1 MMSLFRRACKSL
13 KTRGRTLL
21 LLAVSLSLLAGCAWP
36 SLPAFRAD
44 PTDTPLAVAPDPVT
58 PEEPPTAQASG
69 GQETIVI
76 LHTNDFHGAIE
87 PRLSSNGKQEY
98 GGLVN
103 LVSLI
108 DQIRAEDPER
118 TLVLDAGDCFQGTY
132 VSNST
137 EGQVVMEAMNLAG
150 YDAWTLG
157 NHEFDWGQEVLR
169 ARIEQA
175 FFPALAANVLD
186 AKTGK
191 VWAPVQPYMV
201 VDVGRVRVA
210 ILGLGYPYTP
220 GIVKP
225 QMVEGLQFKGAVE
238 TVRRYLPEMEE
249 QADLIVILSH
259 AGYDNDVALA
269 KAVDGLD
276 VIIGGHTHKF
286 IEWPS
291 RVNGAIVAQAG
302 AKGQALG
309 VLRLTVDLDS
319 GVVAEYDRDQA
330 LLEVRGDVSPVNQE
344 VKTLVDD
351 ALAEAA
357 EMMNLPIGESAT
369 TLQTEREGEFALG
382 NLIVDAMLATDI
394 DGQPADIAWHN
405 NGGIRAGLRKGGITY
420 GQLYEVLPF
429 DNQLMALDLTGGQV
443 LEILEHSVADR
454 AGGLQMAGITFQ
466 FSMSRPAGRRVI
478 EAYVGGEKL
487 DPQRT
492 YRVITIDYLATGGD
506 GFDTFLE
513 GENVAYGDNE
523 VWVVAEY
530 IRTHSPVRP
539 QVEGRIVGK

>member
-1 MMSLFRRACKSL
+1 MVPLLKALESL
-13 KTRGRTLL
+13 KTRTLPVVL
-21 LLAVSLSLLAGCAWP
+21 LLAVTLSLSGGCAWP
-36 SLPAFRAD
+36 SFPTFPAN
-44 PTDTPLAVAPDPVT
+44 PTDTPLPAVSDPVT
-58 PEEPPTAQASG
+58 QPPPTAHAVG

-108 DQIRAEDPER
+108 DKIRAEDPER
-118 TLVLDAGDCFQGTY
+118 TLVLDAGDSFQGTY

-150 YDAWTLG
+150 YDAWSLG
-157 NHEFDWGQEVLR
+157 NHEFDWGQQVLK

-175 FFPALAANVLD
+175 TFPVLAANVVD

-191 VWAPVQPYMV
+191 VWAPVKPYV
-201 VDVGRVRVA
+201 VVNVGRVRVA
-210 ILGLGYPYTP
+210 ILGLGYPNTP

-225 QMVEGLQFKGAVE
+225 QTVEGLRFLRAPE
-238 TVRRYLPEMEE
+238 TVRQYLPEMEE

-276 VIIGGHTHKF
+276 VIVGGHTHKF

-291 RVNGAIVAQAG
+291 RVNGAIIAQAG

-309 VLRLTVDLDS
+309 VLRLTVDLDN
-319 GVVAEYDRDQA
+319 GVVADYERDEA
-330 LLEVRGDVSPVNQE
+330 LVEVTGDVSPVNPK
-344 VKTLVDD
+344 VKALVDD
-351 ALAEAA
+351 ALIEAS
-357 EMMNLPIGESAT
+357 ETMNLPIGESAT
-369 TLQTEREGEFALG
+369 TLQPQREGEFALG
-382 NLIVDAMLATDI
+382 NLIVDAMLAAEI
-394 DGQPADIAWHN
+394 DGQSADIAWHN
-405 NGGIRAGLRKGGITY
+405 NGGIRAGLRKGSITF

-429 DNQLMALDLTGGQV
+429 DNQLMALDLTGAQV

-454 AGGLQMAGITFQ
+454 AGGLQTAGVTYQ
-466 FSMSRPAGRRVI
+466 FSMSRPVGKRVI
-478 EAYVGGEKL
+478 EAWVGGEKL
-487 DPQRT
+487 DPRRT

-506 GFDTFLE
+506 GFRTFLE
-513 GENVAYGDNE
+513 GENVGYGDNE

-530 IRTHSPVRP
+530 IRSHSPVRP
-539 QVEGRIVGK
+539 QVEGRIVQK